1 MTYPAVYGPVYTGGI
16 APVST
21 PAPGWPLIIVEAG
34 FAPTAPGLA
43 GTELILDDP
52 VFGLL
57 DTGTLASG
65 TVWTSLNG
73 YMPAGEAIVQT
84 VTITRSSTR
93 QQGPL
98 VTYEAGTCTIT
109 LSNSDARFSPE
120 NLAGPY
126 VSAGQTQVR
135 PMVPIRVRATWAGNN
150 YNLFSGFALSWTP
163 PTATYGPDYDVTV
176 LEATDAFRVLAGVT
190 LPEIAPAGA
199 GELSGTRIGRIL
211 GAAGWYAGAQGGTDI
226 DAGQSTMQATVFG
239 ATALSLLQLTADSE
253 VADLYVDGAGRVV
266 FRDRHA
272 PFTDT
277 RSSTVQAVFG
287 DTAGTVHPAGTEL
300 PYVEITRPDDDVT
313 MCNDVQATIDGGTNL
328 QQATDATAVSRF
340 LFRRSYPRSDLIL
353 QTDLDAL
360 QWANYV
366 LTISKNDESRF
377 DALTLQ
383 ADDPSWALFPQAL
396 GRELGDRIQV
406 WRDPP
411 GMAAFSKDCFIRG
424 ITHTITVDGWETV
437 WGLQAATRYAFLALD
452 NAVTGQLNFNQLG
465 W

>member
-1 MTYPAVYGPVYTGGI
+1 V
-16 APVST
+16 APVT
-21 PAPGWPLIIVEAG
+21 AGWPVIIVEAG

-43 GTELILDDP
+43 GTELILDDAT
-52 VFGLL
+52 FGKL

-65 TVWTSLNG
+65 TVWTSLGG
-73 YMPAGEAIVQT
+73 YMPGGEPIVQS
-84 VTITRSSTR
+84 VTITRTSTR

-109 LSNSDARFSPE
+109 LANSDARFSPE

-126 VSAGQTQVR
+126 VSAGLTQVR
-135 PMVPIRVRATWAGNN
+135 PMVPIRVRATWNAVN
-150 YNLFSGFALSWTP
+150 YNLFSGFARSWTP
-163 PTATYGPDYDVTV
+163 ATATLGPDYDEITV
-176 LEATDAFRVLAGVT
+176 QATDAFAVLAGVT
-190 LPEIAPAGA
+190 LPEISPAGA
-199 GELSGTRIGRIL
+199 GELSGTRVGRIL

-226 DAGQSTMQATVFG
+226 DAGQSAMQATIFSG
-239 ATALSLLQLTADSE
+239 TALALLQLTADSE

-277 RSSTVQAVFG
+277 RSAVVQAVFG
-287 DTAGTVHPAGTEL
+287 DTAGTSHPAGTEL
-300 PYVEITRPDDDVT
+300 AYVEITRPDDDTT
-313 MCNDVQATIDGGTNL
+313 MANDVQATIDGSANL
-328 QQATDATAVSRF
+328 QRAQDATSAARF
-340 LFRRSYPRSDLIL
+340 LFTRSYARSDLIL
-353 QTDLDAL
+353 QTDTDAL
-360 QWANYV
+360 LWANYV

-383 ADDPSWALFPQAL
+383 ADGWPDDLFPQAL

-411 GMAAFSKDCFIRG
+411 GMAAFSKDCFIRS
-424 ITHTITVDGWETV
+424 ITHTVTVDGWVTE
-437 WGLQAATRYAFLALD
+437 WGLQNASRYAFLALD
-452 NAVTGQLNFNQLG
+452 NAVTGQLDHNQLG